1 MAELK
6 TKKNDASVEAFLR
19 RIADPKRREDCFTV
33 LKLMKVVTRHE
44 PKMWGT
50 NIVGFGSCQYKYAS
64 GRGGEWFV
72 TGFSPRK
79 SNLTLYLMS
88 GFPRHGE
95 LMKKLGKYKTGVAC
109 LYVKQ
114 LDDIDLPTLK
124 QLVKESVA
132 HVRKTFKTQEV
143 GKK

>member
-6 TKKNDASVEAFLR
+6 TKENDASVDVFLR
-19 RIADPKRREDCFTV
+19 RVADPKRRDDCFTV
-33 LKLMKVVTRHE
+33 LGLMREVTRLE

-50 NIVGFGSCQYKYAS
+50 SIVGFGTCRYKYAS

-79 SNLTLYLMS
+79 ANLTLYLMS

-95 LMKKLGKYKTGVAC
+95 LMKRLGKYKTGVAC
-109 LYVKQ
+109 LYVKK
-114 LDDIDLPTLK
+114 LDDIDLPTLRD
-124 QLVKESVA
+124 LVKESVA
-132 HVRKTFKTQEV
+132 HVCKTFKVEEGV
-143 GKK
+143 

>member
-6 TKKNDASVEAFLR
+6 TKKNDASVEAFLCR
-19 RIADPKRREDCFTV
+19 VADIKRREDCFTV
-33 LKLMKVVTRHE
+33 LELMKEVTRQE

-50 NIVGFGSCQYKYAS
+50 GIVGFGSCQYKYAS

-79 SNLTLYLMS
+79 ANLTLYLMS

-109 LYVKQ
+109 LYVKK
-114 LDDIDLPTLK
+114 LDDIDLATLRE
-124 QLVKESVA
+124 LVKESVA
-132 HVRKTFKTQEV
+132 HVCKTFKVEEGV
-143 GKK
+143 